1 MPLSGH
7 SLELVGASIR
17 ELQARSHDEILHGAR
32 DEDLAAARGA
42 RDPGAEMHRQSFEL
56 RADDLDLTGVKA
68 LAHGELERAQGAA
81 YRDRAAHR
89 TRRPVER
96 REKAIARVVDLSPAE
111 TGELRTDESVVLC
124 EQRAPS
130 LVADAREE
138 LGRSDEVREQNDG
151 G

>member
-1 MPLSGH
+1 
-7 SLELVGASIR
+7 
-17 ELQARSHDEILHGAR
+17 
-32 DEDLAAARGA
+32 
-42 RDPGAEMHRQSFEL
+42 
-56 RADDLDLTGVKA
+56 DLDLTGVKA

-138 LGRSDEVREQNDG
+138 LGRSDEVREQDG
-151 G
+151 RQYAVRLRPGSHAGDEFLDLHQDGIRVCPEEDVVASGQLDELRVRDGAGDEAT